1 MKQTELA
8 KNLSVVWHPH
18 PVTPYAGREVM
29 MIAAEGYTI
38 RQLLLNA
45 QVDPH
50 QEIVVYVDD
59 KLIRVEEWDTLC
71 PTEGQL
77 VNVQAVVSGGGG
89 DGSNPLQIVMLVA
102 VVALSIATAG
112 GALVPLLGAGFA
124 AGTVGAAIAG
134 AVISIA
140 GSLIMGA
147 LFRPDGLSGGQ
158 TYEQAS
164 PTYSLTG
171 AQNRA
176 RPYESMP
183 VVMGTHRVVF
193 DYASRPYTEY
203 KGEDQYLYQI
213 FHGGVSPT
221 RYSDYKIGTNPL
233 SNYADVQLFYPSD
246 NTGAL
251 RNFPGNVDSIAG
263 APLTNAAGWITRTS
277 STNTY
282 QLGVDIEA
290 VLFQANDEG
299 GLDSTSVTLEI
310 EYKAT
315 SSGVWLTPAQM
326 FSSANDIA
334 AGSIQTITE
343 TQDQGYYEVDP
354 VTGESETYW
363 RDNIVTVTTQKFVAG
378 SGGVVVLTSNTQ
390 KPRRVSLTFTVP
402 QGEYDVRVRRTTA
415 DSTDPKLT
423 QQTNWSILKSYQVD
437 NTDYTGQTRIA
448 MSIRASEQLNGTVA
462 QFSALGESDALY
474 WNGTAWVAGATSN
487 PAHIF
492 THFARGSYNANGKL
506 MFGVGLPEAQLD
518 LPALHAWAAFC
529 TAEGLSFNA
538 VLDGNQTA
546 ADVLNAIAR
555 CGLASPT
562 WASGKLGVVWD
573 YRNASPVASFG
584 MSNIIRDT
592 FDVSYINENLAEE
605 IVIRFR
611 NPDKDWEQDEV
622 RVLAPGITDPL
633 RTSAID
639 LYGCTNAT
647 MAGKFANYLAA
658 QQYYRRRRI
667 SWESDFEGFVC
678 QRGDVVLLSHDL
690 TQWGYSGR
698 IVDVTGLTVTLDR
711 EVPRNGAVE
720 YLMIT
725 EPDGTM
731 TTYNVQAA
739 TGSSDQLVL
748 SVFPTLQEGY
758 SLMDHRWSF
767 SPLATPGKKVKILS
781 IDPMSESRL
790 RIVATDEFSEFYDA
804 WNGTFITPPDLSLLP
819 AAIVEANNL
828 QVVSRIAVVN
838 GYRANRVTASWGVGG
853 GVLYSR
859 VRAYFDGNL
868 IAEIAE
874 ALVPSFEYDVY
885 AAGTF
890 YIEVTPFGI
899 SGAGQTISATLNLG
913 VLEAPPPPD
922 SVTLEVGEDGRAA
935 TYTWTPVA
943 GVQSY
948 IIEIV
953 VSGTA
958 RRTVNVGNSLT
969 YTYTID
975 DAIADGGVVREY
987 VFRVYSVA
995 NGIQSLTFASVAF
1008 SNPQIGALANARI
1021 EPMPNSLWFRC
1032 DKPTDA
1038 DFAAIRIW
1046 ISKTS
1051 GFTPS
1056 ALTVCYDGAD
1066 NWVNIAADTDG
1077 NPLESGVV
1085 YYVRAAGYDSFGD
1098 DNLTYTGEFSAA
1110 VLSPAW
1116 GLIQGDIETSMLE
1129 AGLRDR
1135 IDLIDTSGDPDMPSG
1150 LIAALRQESTERN
1163 LLDAD
1168 VDLIGQKLLE
1178 AELKVQENTD
1188 LLYDAGVTVDSTTGE
1203 VYIYAVREAQNELNE
1218 VDIRLSAAESNILL
1232 RATTTYV
1239 DEQIATAVIDPS
1251 QIAELGALTTR
1262 VSAAE
1267 IDIDG
1272 LEAAVTLKADLLTVN
1287 SQGARLTTA
1296 EADIDALEGQI
1307 TLKAD
1312 NTDLTSVDARVST
1325 VEFQLNALD
1334 VPSITQS
1341 VTDTKFIARNQDQ
1354 IAETQLK
1361 DILTGQANYEALD
1374 YGTAVARQDLTAY
1387 TDGKLLAEATA
1398 RLELAAALTN
1408 TQAALVEESVARA
1421 TADSAEASARQV
1433 LEAQV
1438 NNPTTGLAATKA
1450 AIDNEIIARANADS
1464 ALASNIT
1471 TLQTTV
1477 NGQTTSI
1484 QTNATSIDGIQAKYT
1499 VKIDNNGYVSGYGLI
1514 STQNNATPTAE
1525 FAVIADRFSIA
1536 PVATNPNAVD
1546 GSPFFVLTAPQV
1558 ISGVT
1563 IPAGTY
1569 MKAAYIHD
1577 ATITTAKIADAAITN
1592 AKILDATIQNAK
1604 IANLSAE
1611 KITAGFISADR
1622 IATGSIDAKIATIN
1636 SAQIGTLDASKIT
1649 SGFISADRIA
1659 TGSIDAKIATIN
1671 SAQIGT
1677 LDASK
1682 ITSGTLSAD
1691 RIATGSIDAKIANIS
1706 AAVITSGTINSARI
1720 GDASIAT
1727 AKIGVAQIDTLRIAN
1742 NAVSTQ
1748 VLFERTDFSS
1758 NVNTKSLVVPSGLGG
1773 PVIINLYCKHY
1784 SNPDMFI
1791 NGSLVLTGYGLID
1804 YFGYDEYVVYPY
1816 FYNAPSGSFT
1826 ITIYDDGVSSGNR
1839 SKGWIVHALL
1849 TQR

>member
-45 QVDPH
+45 KVDPY

-59 KLIRVEEWDTLC
+59 QLIKVEEWDTLR
-71 PTEGQL
+71 PQDGQL

-89 DGSNPLQIVMLVA
+89 EGSNPLQIVMMVA
-102 VVALSIATAG
+102 IVALTIYTGGATAG
-112 GALVPLLGAGFA
+112 LLGTTIGATGL
-124 AGTVGAAIAG
+124 TVGMVAA
-134 AVISIA
+134 AVISVA
-140 GSLIMGA
+140 GSLLMSA
-147 LFRPDGLSGGQ
+147 LFRPDGLSGGK

-171 AQNRA
+171 SQNRA

-233 SNYADVQLFYPSD
+233 SNYTDVELFYPSD

-251 RNFPGNVDSIAG
+251 LNFPGNVDSTAG
-263 APLTNAAGWITRTS
+263 APLTQAAGWITRTS

-282 QLGVDIEA
+282 QLGVDVEA

-315 SSGVWLTPAQM
+315 SSGTWLIPSQIY
-326 FSSANDIA
+326 SSANDIA
-334 AGSIQTITE
+334 AGSIQTVTE
-343 TQDQGYYEVDP
+343 TQDQGYWDAE
-354 VTGESETYW
+354 TGDW
-363 RDNIVTVTTQKFVAG
+363 VDNIVSVSKQKFVAG
-378 SGGVVVLTSNTQ
+378 SGGTVVLTSNTQ
-390 KPRRVSLTFTVP
+390 KPRRVSFTFPVAK
-402 QGEYDVRVRRTTA
+402 GEYDVRVRRTTA

-423 QQTNWSILKSYQVD
+423 QQTNWSVLKSYQVD
-437 NTDYTGQTRIA
+437 ETDYTGQTRIA
-448 MSIRASEQLNGTVA
+448 MTIKASEQLNGTVS
-462 QFSALGESDALY
+462 QFSALAESDALY
-474 WNGTAWVAGATSN
+474 WNGSTFVVAQTSN
-487 PAHIF
+487 PAHLF
-492 THFARGSYNANGKL
+492 THFALGSYNGNGKL
-506 MFGVGLPEAQLD
+506 MYGVGLPSTQLD
-518 LPALHAWAAFC
+518 LPSLHAWATFC
-529 TAEGLSFNA
+529 AAEGLTFNA

-555 CGLASPT
+555 CGLGSPT

-573 YRNASPVASFG
+573 YRNSSPVASFG

-611 NPDKDWEQDEV
+611 NPDKGWEQDEV
-622 RVLAPGITDPL
+622 RVLAPGVTDPL
-633 RTSAID
+633 RSSAID
-639 LYGCTNAT
+639 LFGCTDVD

-678 QRGDVVLLSHDL
+678 QRGDVVILSHDL

-698 IVDVTGLTVTLDR
+698 IVSISGTTVTLDR

-731 TTYNVQAA
+731 TTYPVQAG
-739 TGSSDQLVL
+739 TGDSDELI
-748 SVFPTLQEGY
+748 LQYAPEIQSGY

-804 WNGTFITPPDLSLLP
+804 WDGTFVAPPDLTLLP
-819 AAIVEANNL
+819 PSIVEANNL
-828 QVVSRIAVVN
+828 EVVSRIAVIN

-859 VRAYFDGNL
+859 VRAYFNGDL
-868 IAEIAE
+868 IAEIPE
-874 ALVPSFEYDVY
+874 ALVQSFEYDVY
-885 AAGTF
+885 AAGSF
-890 YIEVTPFGI
+890 YIEVTPFGLT
-899 SGAGQTISATLNLG
+899 GAGQTITSSLTLGALD
-913 VLEAPPPPD
+913 APPPPD
-922 SVTLEVGEDGRAA
+922 SVTLSVGEDGKAA

-948 IIEIV
+948 VIEIV

-958 RRTVNVGNSLT
+958 RRTINVGNTLS

-975 DAIADGGVVREY
+975 DAIADGGVVRSY
-987 VFRVYSVA
+987 TFRVYSVA

-1021 EPMPNSLWFRC
+1021 EPMPNSVWFRC
-1032 DKPTDA
+1032 DRPTDA
-1038 DFAAIRIW
+1038 DFAAIRVW

-1056 ALTVCYDGAD
+1056 STTVCYDGTD
-1066 NWVNIAADTDG
+1066 IWVNIAADNNGD
-1077 NPLESGVV
+1077 PLESGVV

-1116 GLIQGDIETSMLE
+1116 GLIQGDIDEVLLE

-1135 IDLIDTSGDPDMPSG
+1135 IDLIDAP
-1150 LIAALRQESTERN
+1150 
-1163 LLDAD
+1163 
-1168 VDLIGQKLLE
+1168 
-1178 AELKVQENTD
+1178 
-1188 LLYDAGVTVDSTTGE
+1188 
-1203 VYIYAVREAQNELNE
+1203 
-1218 VDIRLSAAESNILL
+1218 
-1232 RATTTYV
+1232 ATTAGSV
-1239 DEQIATAVIDPS
+1239 AARILQE
-1251 QIAELGALTTR
+1251 TTQR
-1262 VSAAE
+1262 
-1267 IDIDG
+1267 
-1272 LEAAVTLKADLLTVN
+1272 
-1287 SQGARLTTA
+1287 TTA
-1296 EADIDALEGQI
+1296 DTAL
-1307 TLKAD
+1307 
-1312 NTDLTSVDARVST
+1312 
-1325 VEFQLNALD
+1325 
-1334 VPSITQS
+1334 
-1341 VTDTKFIARNQDQ
+1341 
-1354 IAETQLK
+1354 
-1361 DILTGQANYEALD
+1361 
-1374 YGTAVARQDLTAY
+1374 
-1387 TDGKLLAEATA
+1387 
-1398 RLELAAALTN
+1398 
-1408 TQAALVEESVARA
+1408 
-1421 TADSAEASARQV
+1421 
-1433 LEAQV
+1433 
-1438 NNPTTGLAATKA
+1438 
-1450 AIDNEIIARANADS
+1450 
-1464 ALASNIT
+1464 SNSIT

-1477 NGQTTSI
+1477 NGQTASI
-1484 QTNATSIDGIQAKYT
+1484 QTNATSIDGINAKYT

-1514 STQNNATPTAE
+1514 STLNNATPTAE
-1525 FAVIADRFSIA
+1525 FAIIADRFSLA

-1563 IPAGTY
+1563 IPAGSY
-1569 MKAAYIHD
+1569 MKAAFIHD
-1577 ATITTAKIADAAITN
+1577 ATITTAKIGDLAVNN
-1592 AKILDATIQNAK
+1592 AKIADATIQNAK

-1611 KITAGFISADR
+1611 KINA
-1622 IATGSIDAKIATIN
+1622 
-1636 SAQIGTLDASKIT
+1636 
-1649 SGFISADRIA
+1649 
-1659 TGSIDAKIATIN
+1659 
-1671 SAQIGT
+1671 
-1677 LDASK
+1677 
-1682 ITSGTLSAD
+1682 GTLSAD
-1691 RIATGSIDAKIANIS
+1691 RIGAGSITAGKLSVTSLSAITANLGEVTAGTITAGMIKSGTTGNYNGGFFSLGYGSSVNGYLGVVVAQQTQNGKTGFIAEHVNNSSTDTQSTAGLFVNYSRQSPAFIAINALAPLTFDPTTTTGIGYGTTGIVSSFDGTFVAGSAGSAFQAAFGYTGSYGAAYGGYSVPLTEAYIGFVGSGGLFRYFVPNTSTISKQISLADASYSAFAGAGQGKIYIVDGNGPFTGYHEGLIPE
-1706 AAVITSGTINSARI
+1706 TSSVEI
-1720 GDASIAT
+1720 GDILFDVDVYEASGISSVTFYVDVANQDNQ
-1727 AKIGVAQIDTLRIAN
+1727 KGIIGVCSEICLTPPSNWLTPIEPPTVTRDAENNPASVTPIGTQDSLVPDGYCVVNI
-1742 NAVSTQ
+1742 NAVGEGQ
-1748 VLFERTDFSS
+1748 I
-1758 NVNTKSLVVPSGLGG
+1758 NVCGLGG
-1773 PVIINLYCKHY
+1773 NIEKG
-1784 SNPDMFI
+1784 D
-1791 NGSLVLTGYGLID
+1791 LIVASSIAGKGMKQVD
-1804 YFGYDEYVVYPY
+1804 DIVRSYTVAKSRVNVTFDSPTQVKMIPCVYV
-1816 FYNAPSGSFT
+1816 SG
-1826 ITIYDDGVSSGNR
+1826 
-1839 SKGWIVHALL
+1839 
-1849 TQR
+1849 

>member
-29 MIAAEGYTI
+29 MVAAEGYTI

-59 KLIRVEEWDTLC
+59 VLIKVEEWDTLR

-77 VNVQAVVSGGGG
+77 INVQSVVSGGGG

-102 VVALSIATAG
+102 VVALTIWSG
-112 GALVPLLGAGFA
+112 GAAAPWAGAMIGGVSV
-124 AGTVGAAIAG
+124 GTVVGAVVSIAG
-134 AVISIA
+134 A
-140 GSLIMGA
+140 LLMGA
-147 LFRPDGLSGGQ
+147 LFKPDGLSAGQ

-233 SNYADVQLFYPSD
+233 SNYTDVELFYPSD

-251 RNFPGNVDSIAG
+251 LNFPGNVDSTAG
-263 APLTNAAGWITRTS
+263 APLTQAAGWITRTS
-277 STNTY
+277 SANTF

-290 VLFQANDEG
+290 VLFYANDEG
-299 GLDSTSVTLEI
+299 GLDSTSVTIEI

-315 SSGVWLTPAQM
+315 SSGTWLTPSQI
-326 FSSANDIA
+326 FSSANDIS
-334 AGSIQTITE
+334 AGSIQTVTE
-343 TQDQGYYEVDP
+343 TQDQGYWDAETGDWVDNL
-354 VTGESETYW
+354 VS
-363 RDNIVTVTTQKFVAG
+363 VSKQKFVAG
-378 SGGVVVLTSNTQ
+378 SGGTVVLTSNTQ
-390 KPRRVSLTFTVP
+390 KPRRVSFTFLVAK
-402 QGEYDVRVRRTTA
+402 GEYDVRVRRTTA

-423 QQTNWSILKSYQVD
+423 QQTNWSVLKSYQVD
-437 NTDYTGQTRIA
+437 ETDYTGQTRIA
-448 MSIRASEQLNGTVA
+448 MSIKASEQLNGTVS

-474 WNGTAWVAGATSN
+474 WNGTAWVVGATSN

-506 MFGVGLPEAQLD
+506 MFGVGLPEAQID

-605 IVIRFR
+605 IVVRFR

-639 LYGCTNAT
+639 LFGCTDVD

-698 IVDVTGLTVTLDR
+698 IVSVQGLTVTLDR
-711 EVPRNGAVE
+711 AVPRNGSTE

-739 TGSSDQLVL
+739 TGESDQLVL

-804 WNGTFITPPDLSLLP
+804 WNGSFIAPPDLTLLP
-819 AAIVEANNL
+819 PVAIEANNL
-828 QVVSRIAVVN
+828 TVVSRIAVVN
-838 GYRANRVTASWGVGG
+838 GYRTNRVTASWGVSGS
-853 GVLYSR
+853 VLYSR
-859 VRAYFDGNL
+859 VRAYFNGDL
-868 IAEIAE
+868 IAEVPE
-874 ALVPSFEYDVY
+874 ALVQSFEYDVY
-885 AAGTF
+885 AAGSF
-890 YIEVTPFGI
+890 YIEITPFGVL
-899 SGAGQTISATLNLG
+899 GAGETITSTLTLG
-913 VLEAPPPPD
+913 ALDAPPPPD
-922 SVTLEVGEDGRAA
+922 SVTLSVGEDGRAA

-948 IIEIV
+948 VIEVV

-958 RRTVNVGNSLT
+958 RRTINVGNTLS
-969 YTYTID
+969 YTYTVD
-975 DAIADGGVVREY
+975 DAIADGGVVRAY
-987 VFRVYSVA
+987 TFRVYSVA

-1032 DKPTDA
+1032 DKPTDD

-1051 GFTPS
+1051 GFNPS
-1056 ALTVCYDGAD
+1056 ALTVCYDGGD
-1066 NWVNIAADTDG
+1066 NWVNIAADNDG

-1116 GLIQGDIETSMLE
+1116 GLIQDDIETSMLE
-1129 AGLRDR
+1129 VGLRDR
-1135 IDLIDTSGDPDMPSG
+1135 IDLIDTAGDPDMPSG

-1168 VDLIGQKLLE
+1168 VDIIGQKLLE

-1203 VYIYAVREAQNELNE
+1203 VYIYAVRQAENELNE

-1267 IDIDG
+1267 VEIDG
-1272 LEAAVTLKADLLTVN
+1272 LNAAITLKADLLTVN

-1296 EADIDALEGQI
+1296 EADIDALEGEI

-1341 VTDTKFIARNQDQ
+1341 VSDTKFIARNQDQ

-1408 TQAALVEESVARA
+1408 TQAALVEESIARA
-1421 TADSAEASARQV
+1421 TADSAEASARQT

-1450 AIDNEIIARANADS
+1450 AVDSEIIARANADS
-1464 ALASNIT
+1464 ALASSIT

-1477 NGQTTSI
+1477 GGQTTSI

-1514 STQNNATPTAE
+1514 STANNGTPTAE

-1636 SAQIGTLDASKIT
+1636 SAQIGSLDASKIT

-1682 ITSGTLSAD
+1682 ITSGTISAD
-1691 RIATGSIDAKIANIS
+1691 RIATGSLDAKIANIS

-1727 AKIGVAQIDTLRIAN
+1727 AKIGIAQIDTLRIAN

-1773 PVIINLYCKHY
+1773 PVIINLYCKHF
-1784 SNPDMFI
+1784 SQPDMFI
-1791 NGSLVLTGYGLID
+1791 NGNLVLVAYGLID

-1816 FYNAPSGSFT
+1816 FYNAPAGSFT

-1839 SKGWIVHALL
+1839 SKGWTVHTLL